1 MLRSHSVNVGAGF
14 APGPR
19 HLSARPSPHAM
30 PGPVDWLLHHLC
42 PPLSLALEN
51 HGVPAPSLCPPLH
64 PSCHRCG
71 SKLPF
76 RSSTPWVWASGVS
89 SPLPPTTHFTRTS
102 IGQCSLLDPGG
113 LSGEEKGWPGRASRG
128 EARPAHLACTW
139 TSPGRDTFIVTLG
152 NAITSILAGFAI
164 FSVLGYMSQELGV
177 PVDQVAKA
185 GRQAAGPWWVR
196 VCVGSAGPGQE
207 SPFVDQQS
215 CEWDV
220 ECVCACMN
228 VT

>member
-1 MLRSHSVNVGAGF
+1 MLELGLLQAHVTCQ
-14 APGPR
+14 PGPLPMPCLDLLTGSYTTSVLLFPWPSKTMVCQPL
-19 HLSARPSPHAM
+19 LSA
-30 PGPVDWLLHHLC
+30 
-42 PPLSLALEN
+42 
-51 HGVPAPSLCPPLH
+51 PPLH

-113 LSGEEKGWPGRASRG
+113 LSGEEKGWPGRASWG
-128 EARPAHLACTW
+128 EAGPAHLACTW

-185 GRQAAGPWWVR
+185 GRQAAGPRWVR
-196 VCVGSAGPGQE
+196 VCVGTAGPGQE
-207 SPFVDQQS
+207 SLFVDRQS